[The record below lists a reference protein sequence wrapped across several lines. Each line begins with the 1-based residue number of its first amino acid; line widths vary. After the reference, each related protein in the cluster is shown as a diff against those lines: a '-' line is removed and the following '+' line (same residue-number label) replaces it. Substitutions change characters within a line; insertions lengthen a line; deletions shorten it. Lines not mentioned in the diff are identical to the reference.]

1 MKDIIR
7 NPILYYILVPT
18 VLVLWPLL
26 VWAVYLPGAERSWEQ
41 EKNEYTKAQEIMVEI
56 LTLDPDR
63 LAFADSNAVSA
74 DFSYAN
80 AVDRVATLCRIPTAN
95 YKLSSGIIIT
105 SAGQKS
111 QGAKLGLKDVDITT
125 FAKFVSTIQLRWSK
139 LQCTQVKLTKKKPLP
154 DRWDVDMD
162 FKYYY

>member
-7 NPILYYILVPT
+7 NPFFYYILVP
-18 VLVLWPLL
+18 VIVALWPLL
-26 VWAVYLPGAERSWEQ
+26 AWAVWLPGAQRSCEQ
-41 EKNEYTKAQEIMVEI
+41 ENTEYKKSQEIMIEI
-56 LTLDPDR
+56 LTIDPDR
-63 LAFADSNAVSA
+63 LAFADSNAVPV

-80 AVDRVATLCRIPTAN
+80 AVDRVATLCRIPAAN

-105 SAGQKS
+105 SDKQKS
-111 QGAKLGLKDVDITT
+111 QGAKVVLKDVDVTT
-125 FAKFVSTIQLRWSK
+125 FAKFLSTIQLRWSK

-154 DRWDVDMD
+154 DKWDVDMD

>member
-7 NPILYYILVPT
+7 NPIFYYILVPAI
-18 VLVLWPLL
+18 VALWPLL
-26 VWAVYLPGAERSWEQ
+26 VWAVYLPGVQRSCEQ
-41 EKNEYTKAQEIMVEI
+41 EKNEYTKAKEIMAEI

-63 LAFADSNAVSA
+63 LAFADSNSA
-74 DFSYAN
+74 SAEFSYAK
-80 AVDRVATLCRIPTAN
+80 AIDRVATLCRIPAAN

-105 SAGQKS
+105 SDKQKS
-111 QGAKLGLKDVDITT
+111 QNAKVGLKDVDITT
-125 FAKFVSTIQLRWSK
+125 FAEFLSTIQLRWSK

-154 DRWDVDMD
+154 DKWDVDMD

>member
-1 MKDIIR
+1 MKDIFR
-7 NPILYYILVPT
+7 NPIFYYILVPAI
-18 VLVLWPLL
+18 LALWPLL
-26 VWAVYLPGAERSWEQ
+26 VWAVYLPGAGRSWEQ
-41 EKNEYTKAQEIMVEI
+41 EKSEYTKAQEIMVEI

-63 LAFADSNAVSA
+63 LAFADSNAVPV

-80 AVDRVATLCRIPTAN
+80 TVDKVATLCRIPAAN

-105 SAGQKS
+105 SDKQKS
-111 QGAKLGLKDVDITT
+111 QGAKVGLKDVDIET
-125 FAKFVSTIQLRWSK
+125 FAKFLSTIQLRWAK

-154 DRWDVDMD
+154 DRWDVDID

>member
-1 MKDIIR
+1 
-7 NPILYYILVPT
+7 
-18 VLVLWPLL
+18 
-26 VWAVYLPGAERSWEQ
+26 
-41 EKNEYTKAQEIMVEI
+41 MVEI

-80 AVDRVATLCRIPTAN
+80 AVDRIATLCRIPTAN

-154 DRWDVDMD
+154 DKWDVDMD